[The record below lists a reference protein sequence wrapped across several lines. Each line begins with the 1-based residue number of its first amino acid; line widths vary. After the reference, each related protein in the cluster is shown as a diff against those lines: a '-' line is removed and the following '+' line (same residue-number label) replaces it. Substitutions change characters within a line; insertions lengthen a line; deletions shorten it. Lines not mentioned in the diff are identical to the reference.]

1 VKLVVLAVMFVMVT
15 GVIVGMLVELDMVLD
30 CQSISIR

>member
-1 VKLVVLAVMFVMVT
+1 VKLVVLVVMFVMVT
-15 GVIVGMLVELDMVLD
+15 GVIVGVLVELDMVLD